1 MNSRKQN
8 NSDDLENLYSTIRND
23 GIKIIFYEF
32 GKNLNFATN
41 MPTRIWNLLLR
52 TAFKITI
59 FIRLF
64 RQDTNQQQLP
74 CTITTVTQNQLK
86 YIRKKN
92 FVEGVIYTENLLTPV
107 PHRKSEHWQL
117 IVYKQ
122 IAVKVN
128 ELRKQCQMEQK

>member
-86 YIRKKN
+86 YIRKKK
-92 FVEGVIYTENLLTPV
+92 FCWGGNLYREFT
-107 PHRKSEHWQL
+107 HARSTSEIWTL
-117 IVYKQ
+117 ATYC
-122 IAVKVN
+122 
-128 ELRKQCQMEQK
+128 L